1 MKFEIEI
8 TYQKKDLA
16 LATEMFEVGDFWL
29 EIRVIIKI
37 LSLDIQKPLTDFHRN
52 ETIFFKGPK

>member
-29 EIRVIIKI
+29 EIRVINKKLVF
-37 LSLDIQKPLTDFHRN
+37 LSSVANKT
-52 ETIFFKGPK
+52 